1 MSGNDLIALA
11 PLLILAITAVVVMLV
26 VAFYRRHTF
35 VLSLTLFGLG
45 VAFLSLFFASRALP
59 RTVTPLFTV
68 DNYSYCFMGLLFAST
83 AIVAV
88 FSHGLLVRMN
98 EGNREEFYILLLL
111 SAVGAS
117 ALVLSSHFASFFL
130 GLEILSVTL
139 YAMIAYLRE
148 DRHRLEAAI
157 KYLILGGAT
166 SASLLFGMALIYAEF
181 GTMSFGELRSAVAEM
196 GAGSGLLWIG
206 TGMLIVGF
214 GFKLALVPFH
224 MWTPDVYQGA
234 PAPVTGFLA
243 SVSKA
248 AMFALA
254 LRYFTDTNL
263 QSGGPL
269 WAVFG
274 AIAVASILLGNVM
287 AVIQDNLKRI
297 LAYSSIAHMGYI
309 LVAFLA
315 SGPSAQ
321 PAVVFYLII
330 YSITTLLAFGVITVL
345 SEPHHEWGDLALY
358 HGLFWK
364 RPGLSLALSASL
376 LSLAGLPP
384 MAGLITKIY
393 VAVAGVESSLW
404 VLLGVLVAGSVI
416 GVYYYVRVL
425 VLLFREPGQET
436 AMGGIPSNS
445 LASRVVLTLLSALLV
460 VFGLYPTPLLRL
472 INALVHL

>member
-1 MSGNDLIALA
+1 MSGTDLIALA

-26 VAFYRRHTF
+26 VAFYRRHVF

-45 VAFLSLFFASRALP
+45 VAFLSLFFASGGLP
-59 RTVTPLFTV
+59 RSVTALFRV
-68 DNYSYCFMGLLFAST
+68 DIYAYCFMGLIFAST

-88 FSHGLLVRMN
+88 FSHGFLRRTENLN
-98 EGNREEFYILLLL
+98 KEEFYILLLL

-117 ALVLSSHFASFFL
+117 TLVLSSHFASFFL

-139 YAMIAYLRE
+139 YAMIAYMRE
-148 DRHRLEAAI
+148 DRHRLEASI

-181 GTMSFGELRSAVAEM
+181 GTMSFEGLRTEIADM
-196 GAGSGLLWIG
+196 GTASGLLWIG
-206 TGMLIVGF
+206 TGMLIIGV

-234 PAPVTGFLA
+234 PAPVTGYLA

-263 QSGGPL
+263 QAGGPL

-274 AIAVASILLGNVM
+274 AISVASILTGNIM
-287 AVIQDNLKRI
+287 AVIQDDLKRL
-297 LAYSSIAHMGYI
+297 LAYSSIAHMGYV
-309 LVAFLA
+309 LVAFLG

-321 PAVVFYLII
+321 PAVIFYLIV
-330 YSITTLLAFGVITVL
+330 YSITTLVAFGVISML
-345 SEPHHEWGDLALY
+345 SEPHEEREALDQY
-358 HGLFWK
+358 QGLFWE
-364 RPGLSLALSASL
+364 RPGLSLALAASL

-384 MAGLITKIY
+384 MAGLISKIY

-404 VLLGVLVAGSVI
+404 VLLGTLVAGSVI

-425 VLLFREPGQET
+425 VGLFRQPEEEAELRQ
-436 AMGGIPSNS
+436 ISPSTF
-445 LASRVVLTLLSALLV
+445 ASRVALTLLSGLLIL
-460 VFGLYPTPLLRL
+460 FGLYPTPLLRF
-472 INALVHL
+472 INGLVQF

>member
-1 MSGNDLIALA
+1 MSGNDLIALT
-11 PLLILAITAVVVMLV
+11 PLLILALTAVVVMLT
-26 VAFYRRHTF
+26 VAFYRRHNL
-35 VLSLTLFGLG
+35 VLLLTLFGIGL
-45 VAFLSLFFASRALP
+45 AFLSLFLTSAGLP
-59 RTVTPLFTV
+59 RSVTALFTV
-68 DNYSYCFMGLLFAST
+68 DIYGYTFMGLLFVST

-88 FSHGLLVRMN
+88 FSHGLLAKM
-98 EGNREEFYILLLL
+98 EGGNREEFYILLTL

-130 GLEILSVTL
+130 GLEILSVCL

-148 DRHRLEAAI
+148 DPPRLEAAV
-157 KYLILGGAT
+157 KYLILGGTT
-166 SASLLFGMALIYAEF
+166 SAALLFGMALIYAEF
-181 GTMSFGELRSAVAEM
+181 GTMSFGELSRAVAGM
-196 GAGSGLLWIG
+196 TSGTGMLWIG

-254 LRYFTDTNL
+254 LRYFTGTNL

-274 AIAVASILLGNVM
+274 AIAVASILFGNVM
-287 AVIQDNLKRI
+287 AVIQNNLKRI

-321 PAVVFYLII
+321 AAVVFYLIV
-330 YSITTLLAFGVITVL
+330 YSITTLVAFGVISVL
-345 SEPHHEWGDLALY
+345 SEPHNERQDLAQY
-358 HGLFWK
+358 QGLSQE
-364 RPGLSLALSASL
+364 RPGLALALSASL

-384 MAGLITKIY
+384 MGGLIGKIY

-425 VLLFREPGQET
+425 VILFRRPDEEAERRAFP
-436 AMGGIPSNS
+436 ASS
-445 LASRVVLTLLSALLV
+445 LTSGVVLTLLSVLLV
-460 VFGLYPTPLLRL
+460 VFGLYPTPLLRF
-472 INALVHL
+472 INALARF